1 MPSTAR
7 KATQTAQEIE
17 GRLEFMEL
25 DARCRTQ
32 LRSLAQTIERDLSKG
47 LDHFY
52 EKVRQT
58 PETRNF
64 FSSEDHIRGAK
75 GAQMDHW
82 RAILTGRFDE
92 DYAQRVRAIGSVHAR
107 IGLEPRW
114 YIGGYS
120 LIAEQLVH
128 GALAD
133 IWPAGGP
140 FSRRKTSSDDA
151 ATLVSCLLKAILL
164 DMDLSISVY
173 VEEAEA
179 ARRREQQKAMDTM
192 ASTVKAFTTA
202 IEQLANR
209 NLAYRIDDE
218 LPEGYDQLKSGFNEA
233 LSQLSETIEQ
243 IAAAAGQINS
253 GSEEIRSAAEDLSGR
268 AERQAAAVEQTAA
281 AVEEITAAV
290 KSTTE
295 RAENAGK
302 LVSRTRKNAEQ
313 SGEIVTKAVEAMDR
327 ISGSSDHITRIIG
340 VIDEIAFQTNLLAL
354 NAGVEAA
361 RAGDAGKGFAVV
373 AQEVRELAQRSAGA
387 AKEIKQLIV
396 NSGEEV
402 KAGVDLVGE
411 TGKALTTIVAE
422 VQEISAHVDAII
434 ESARE
439 QSAGLAEINVSVSSI
454 DQGTQQ
460 NAAMAEELT
469 ASAHAL
475 GSEVNSIN
483 SMLCGFSTSQT
494 VRANRTGGP
503 ETFAAVD
510 SSPAR
515 DLGRMVVRAF
525 GGAAA
530 EDWQEF

>member
-1 MPSTAR
+1 MPSTAQ

-17 GRLEFMEL
+17 GRLDFMEL
-25 DARCRTQ
+25 DPQCRAQ
-32 LRSLAQTIERDLSKG
+32 LRGLAQAIERDLSKG
-47 LDHFY
+47 LDRFY
-52 EKVRQT
+52 DKVRRT
-58 PETRNF
+58 PETRGF
-64 FSSEDHIRGAK
+64 FSSEEHIQGAK
-75 GAQMDHW
+75 SAQMDHW

-92 DYAQRVRAIGSVHAR
+92 DYAKRVRAIGSVHAR

-120 LIAEQLVH
+120 LIAEQLVR

-133 IWPAGGP
+133 IWPASGP
-140 FSRRKTSSDDA
+140 FSKRKTSADDA

-179 ARRREQQKAMDTM
+179 ARRREEQKAMDTM
-192 ASTVKAFTTA
+192 ASTVEAFTSA

-209 NLAYRIDDE
+209 NLAYRIQDE
-218 LPEGYDQLKSGFNEA
+218 LPDGYEQLKSGFNAALEQ
-233 LSQLSETIEQ
+233 LSQTIEQ
-243 IAAAAGQINS
+243 IAGAAGQINS
-253 GSEEIRSAAEDLSGR
+253 GSEEIKSAAEDLSGR

-281 AVEEITAAV
+281 AVEEITAAI
-290 KSTTE
+290 KSSTE
-295 RAENAGK
+295 RAENAGQ

-327 ISGSSDHITRIIG
+327 ISGSSEHITRIIG

-387 AKEIKQLIV
+387 AKEIRQLIV

-402 KAGVDLVGE
+402 KSGVDLVGE
-411 TGKALTTIVAE
+411 TGKALNTIVAE
-422 VQEISAHVDAII
+422 VQEISAHVDAVI

-439 QSAGLAEINVSVSSI
+439 QSAGLAEINISVSSI
-454 DQGTQQ
+454 DEGTQQ

-475 GSEVNSIN
+475 GGEVNSIN
-483 SMLCGFSTSQT
+483 SMLRGFRTSRT
-494 VRANRTGGP
+494 IYGSGTGGSDNM
-503 ETFAAVD
+503 AAAH

-515 DLGRMVVRAF
+515 ALGRKVASAF
-525 GGAAA
+525 GGGAAN
-530 EDWQEF
+530 WQEF